1 MNDVDAECWKWKR
14 LVLVLVVLL
23 LLMGWSVGG
32 RRAADAALDFGGK
45 ISTYVGSSM

>member
-14 LVLVLVVLL
+14 LVLVLLL
-23 LLMGWSVGG
+23 LLMGRSVGG